1 MSQCNYCMGWIKDGV
16 CGCTDRNLTTKTAH
30 RAESGSLSSDWVA
43 PLEAAPMKTPELETD
58 AMARL
63 AASACSACGVAWT
76 DHLGIA
82 GTCKKLEEAR
92 GALKVICT
100 WASFR
105 GGECLTPKDTE
116 KLCRKALEASK
127 PNVRMSDGA
136 NVD

>member
-1 MSQCNYCMGWIKDGV
+1 MKNNKPLQK
-16 CGCTDRNLTTKTAH
+16 TK
-30 RAESGSLSSDWVA
+30 RR
-43 PLEAAPMKTPELETD
+43 KR
-58 AMARL
+58 RL

-82 GTCKKLEEAR
+82 GTCKMLEEAR

-116 KLCRKALEASK
+116 KLCLKALAAESA
-127 PNVRMSDGA
+127 NVRMSDGGRET
-136 NVD
+136 

>member
-1 MSQCNYCMGWIKDGV
+1 MKNQKSL
-16 CGCTDRNLTTKTAH
+16 RKTQT
-30 RAESGSLSSDWVA
+30 RQR
-43 PLEAAPMKTPELETD
+43 
-58 AMARL
+58 RL
-63 AASACSACGVAWT
+63 AASDCSACGVAWT

-127 PNVRMSDGA
+127 PNDAGQRLA
-136 NVD
+136 P